1 VRLGYSTETGDREGA
16 RRGEIKRCDE
26 WNAREIE
33 GALQSLRGEIAQVP
47 PMYSAKKVKGQKL
60 YELARRGVEVER
72 EAVRVKISKLEIVER
87 EGALLGRNEDGT
99 CDLSIRVVCSAGT
112 YVRVLAE
119 SIGESLGV
127 GAHLAELRRTRA
139 GAFSLA
145 QSVSLDRLNELVEGG
160 ALEEV
165 LIDMNAALSEL
176 PATHLTADE
185 ARRVRHGAAIVAGRD
200 ASSQWSDKAHVRMCD
215 GSGQL
220 LAVGVYEQER
230 EVLQPRVTLV

>member
-1 VRLGYSTETGDREGA
+1 
-16 RRGEIKRCDE
+16 
-26 WNAREIE
+26 
-33 GALQSLRGEIAQVP
+33 
-47 PMYSAKKVKGQKL
+47 MYSAKKIQGRKL
-60 YELARRGVEVER
+60 YDLARRGVEVER
-72 EAVRVKISKLEIVER
+72 EAVRVRISKLETIDR
-87 EGALLGRNEDGT
+87 DGALLGRSEDGT

-127 GAHLAELRRTRA
+127 GAHLSELRRTRA
-139 GAFSLA
+139 GAFSIE
-145 QSVSLDRLNELVEGG
+145 QSVSVDRLNELVEGG
-160 ALEEV
+160 ALNDV

-185 ARRVRHGAAIVAGRD
+185 ARRVGHGAAIVAPRD

-230 EVLQPRVTLV
+230 GAVQPRVTLVEG